1 MGKLLVTDFT
11 TYKYRYQIGYGL
23 IILVL
28 VTLLVVAGLYVPG
41 GLSTA
46 EMHATVA
53 SSNLTTA
60 DLSSFA
66 IADLPYYLL
75 QKASLAIFGITIFS
89 IKLPSLILGF
99 ASAVGMFFLLRRW
112 FKHNIAVIASTLTIA
127 TGQFLFVSQNG
138 TPSIMLVFWSIYL
151 LLLAMLI
158 VRNARHSTLWTFAF
172 FASAALSLYTPLSAY
187 VLLAIGSAALLHP
200 HLRFMLRRL
209 SKLKFAAASLVSLI
223 LIVPLIYGIIKDP
236 SIGLDLLGVPTV
248 LPHFGA
254 NLTQLVTQY
263 FDVISPTSGAI
274 MTPIFSFGSIALIVL
289 GLFHIIRAHHTA
301 RSYIISVWGLLLI
314 PILLINPDFV
324 SITFVPLVLLLA
336 TGVQTLLHQWYR
348 LFPKNP
354 YARVVGLLPLTIL
367 VGGLL
372 LSGVER
378 YMYGYHYD
386 PLTAT
391 SFSRDLRLL
400 NQELRKSS
408 GNITL
413 VVSEENKAFYQ
424 AVAKNTKQHKAVT
437 LTVATI
443 ASSTT
448 DTIIV
453 ERDKHASTP
462 ISIPLQKVITNTHA
476 NDADRFYLYKNTSK

>member
-11 TYKYRYQIGYGL
+11 TYKYRYLIGYGL

-28 VTLLVVAGLYVPG
+28 ITLLVIAGLYIPG

-46 EMHATVA
+46 EMNATVV
-53 SSNLTTA
+53 SSSLSTA
-60 DLSSFA
+60 NISSLA
-66 IADLPYYLL
+66 IIDLPYYLL
-75 QKASLAIFGITIFS
+75 QKASLAIFGVTIFS

-112 FKHNIAVIASTLTIA
+112 FKHNIAVIASAITIA

-138 TPSIMLVFWSIYL
+138 TPSIMLIFWSIYL

-158 VRNARHSTLWTFAF
+158 VRNVRHGTLWTFAF

-187 VLLAIGSAALLHP
+187 VLLAIGSAAMLHP
-200 HLRFMLRRL
+200 HLRYMLRRL
-209 SKLKFAAASLVSLI
+209 SKLKFIGAGAMALVLI
-223 LIVPLIYGIIKDP
+223 APLIYTVIKTP
-236 SIGLDLLGVPTV
+236 RLGLDLLGVPTTW
-248 LPHFGA
+248 PNFGT
-254 NLTQLVTQY
+254 NLNEIATQY
-263 FDVISPTSGAI
+263 LDVISPTSGTI
-274 MTPIFSFGSIALIVL
+274 MTPIFGFGSLAFIIL
-289 GLFHIIRAHHTA
+289 GLVHIIGARHTA
-301 RSYIISVWGLLLI
+301 RSYIISVWGLLLV
-314 PILLINPDFV
+314 PILLINPSFV

-354 YARVVGLLPLTIL
+354 YARVAGLLPLTIL

-400 NQELRKSS
+400 NQELRQSS

-413 VVSEENKAFYQ
+413 VVSEKNKTFYQ
-424 AVAKNTKQHKAVT
+424 AVADNKKQHKATTITVT
-437 LTVATI
+437 TTAP
-443 ASSTT
+443 STA

-453 ERDKHASTP
+453 ERGTGSKTK
-462 ISIPLQKVITNTHA
+462 ITLPLQKVITNTHT
-476 NDADRFYLYKNTSK
+476 NEADRFYVYKNTSK

>member
-23 IILVL
+23 ILLVL

-41 GLSTA
+41 GLSDI
-46 EMHATVA
+46 EMKSTVI
-53 SSNLTTA
+53 SSNITTSNLA
-60 DLSSFA
+60 SFT
-66 IADLPYYLL
+66 IIDLPYYLL
-75 QKASLAIFGITIFS
+75 QKASLAIFGITTFS
-89 IKLPSLILGF
+89 IKLPSLVLGF
-99 ASAVGMFFLLRRW
+99 ISAIGMFLLLRRW

-138 TPSIMLVFWSIYL
+138 APSIMFIFWSIYL
-151 LLLAMLI
+151 LLIAMLV
-158 VRNARHSTLWTFAF
+158 VRNSRHSTLWTFAF
-172 FASAALSLYTPLSAY
+172 FIGAAFSLYTPLSAY

-209 SKLKFAAASLVSLI
+209 SKLKFIGAGLVSLI
-223 LIVPLIYGIIKDP
+223 LLIPLAFGIYKNP
-236 SIGLDLLGVPTV
+236 SLGLELLGVPTAW
-248 LPHFGA
+248 PNFAG
-254 NLTQLVTQY
+254 NLSQLVTQY
-263 FDVISPTSGAI
+263 FDVISPTSGII

-289 GLFHIIRAHHTA
+289 GLLHIIRARHTA

-314 PILLINPDFV
+314 PILLINPNFV

-354 YARVVGLLPLTIL
+354 YARIAGLLPLTIL

-372 LSGVER
+372 LSGIER

-386 PLTAT
+386 PRTAT

-400 NQELRKSS
+400 NQELRSSS

-413 VVSEENKAFYQ
+413 VTSEKHKAFYQ
-424 AVAKNTKQHKAVT
+424 AVASNKTQHKTVT
-437 LTVATI
+437 LSVAT
-443 ASSTT
+443 APPATARA
-448 DTIIV
+448 IIV
-453 ERDKHASTP
+453 EHDQHNKVKVSA
-462 ISIPLQKVITNTHA
+462 PLQKILADTHA
-476 NDADRFYLYKNTSK
+476 HDADRFYLYKNTSK